1 MGPNKERSKWGEG
14 EEGGRTDRKR
24 KRRTRERSKRQEKEN
39 VFAQSYY
46 APGPLHLSSHLIL
59 ITL

>member
-1 MGPNKERSKWGEG
+1 MGPNKERRKWGEG
-14 EEGGRTDRKR
+14 GRGRKEGKKKKKKDEG
-24 KRRTRERSKRQEKEN
+24 EKRQEKEN

-46 APGPLHLSSHLIL
+46 APGPLHISSHLIL